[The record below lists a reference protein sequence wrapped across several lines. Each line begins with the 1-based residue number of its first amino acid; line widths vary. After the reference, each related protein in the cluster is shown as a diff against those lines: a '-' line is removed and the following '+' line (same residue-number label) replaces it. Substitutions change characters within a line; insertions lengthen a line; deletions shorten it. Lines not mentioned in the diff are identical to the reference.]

1 MTYDPPHPAEQ
12 GHLAPEGFDGFKPV
26 ENKGVKPPH
35 SLDAEREVLS
45 AVLVDASVIEA
56 LTKGLVRDDFYGQG
70 HQFIFGALLD
80 MYAQAVP
87 IDVVTLAQALKDR
100 GQFEQAGG
108 ARSIGE
114 LINRAGTVKNIDA
127 YIAIVREK
135 ASRRRVLEAGEA
147 LIAAAHS
154 TYDGALEAAL
164 ERMDRA
170 KQARAELLAPAQ
182 SWKWATEHNIDS
194 LDEDAPRPI
203 VVSSGI
209 DALDEHLPAGG
220 FEGGNLIVV
229 IAPPKV
235 GKTTYALGNVA
246 RRACEAGKR
255 VLYCALSD
263 AGVVRLN
270 RKLLCGVAKVPER
283 ALKRRDITP
292 SQYGELVKAS
302 DDIANWPLHIERI
315 KSAKGIVERAKSL
328 QRAHGDLVLVVV
340 DYLQRTSNG
349 KREMW
354 QDIGESTGV
363 LQDGAVDI
371 GIPFLVL
378 SQPTTTARRE
388 GKAIKA
394 SDTKGGGTAEED
406 GDLVMLLHKG
416 QRDAKKAGLSILAGR
431 DVEPRIWHAED
442 GVVSGNSVYA
452 CGWRWDYS
460 SMRLEAP

>member
-12 GHLAPEGFDGFKPV
+12 EHIDPFGPNRFRPV
-26 ENKGVKPPH
+26 ESKGIKPPH
-35 SLDAEREVLS
+35 SLEAEREVLS

-56 LTKGLVRDDFYGQG
+56 MTKGLVAEDFYGQG
-70 HQFIFGALLD
+70 HQLIFAALVD

-87 IDVVTLAQALKDR
+87 IDTVMLRHVLQER
-100 GQFEQAGG
+100 GQYEQIGG
-108 ARSIGE
+108 ARGLGE
-114 LINRAGTVKNIDA
+114 LMDRAGTVKNIDA

-135 ASRRRVLEAGEA
+135 ASRRRLLEASRA
-147 LIAAAHS
+147 VQDAAHS

-164 ERMDRA
+164 ERLDRA
-170 KQARAELLAPAQ
+170 KQDRAELLAPAE
-182 SWKWATEHNIDS
+182 SWKWATAVNMASTDR
-194 LDEDAPRPI
+194 DAPAPL

-246 RRACEAGKR
+246 RRACEANKR

-283 ALKRRDITP
+283 AIKRRDLTDTQH
-292 SQYGELVKAS
+292 SALAWAS
-302 DDIANWPLHIERI
+302 DKIEGWRLHIERI
-315 KSAKGIVERAKSL
+315 KAAKAIVDRATSL
-328 QRAHGDLVLVVV
+328 QRLHGDLVLVVV

-363 LQDGAVDI
+363 LQDGAVDL

-416 QRDAKKAGLSILAGR
+416 QRDPKAAGLSILAAR
-431 DVEPRIWHAED
+431 DAEPRVWHAEA
-442 GVVSGNSVYA
+442 GVDSVYA

-460 SMRLEAP
+460 SMRLEER